1 MSAQTGRPVTVRVA
15 LTGGI
20 GSGKSTA
27 LLMFGARG
35 AAVLSSDK
43 VVHTLLQREDV
54 RQRISESLNL
64 GRVDSGETGRLALAD
79 VVFAD
84 EEKLHKLEAIL
95 FPLVRGE
102 ISNWMESSYVA
113 SMPLAVVEIPMV
125 FEAAMED
132 LFDKI
137 VLVTAP
143 SEVRGARHAGLVGK
157 ADFERRASQQLS
169 EEEKEMR
176 SDFVYQN
183 TGSPDELD
191 EFVERTVASL
201 ITAGGK

>member
-1 MSAQTGRPVTVRVA
+1 MSAQTIRQVTVRVA

-43 VVHTLLQREDV
+43 VVHALLQREDV
-54 RQRISESLNL
+54 RQRVSESLEL
-64 GRVDSGETGRLALAD
+64 GQVDSGETGRLALAD

-84 EEKLHKLEAIL
+84 EKKLHKLEAIL
-95 FPLVRGE
+95 FPLVRAE
-102 ISNWMESSYVA
+102 ISDWMESSYVA

-143 SEVRGARHAGLVGK
+143 TAVRGARHAGQVGK

-169 EEEKEMR
+169 EAEKEKR
-176 SDFVYQN
+176 SDFVYWN

-191 EFVERTVASL
+191 KFVERTVAAL
-201 ITAGGK
+201 TTVGGM

>member
-1 MSAQTGRPVTVRVA
+1 MA

-43 VVHTLLQREDV
+43 VVHALLQREDV
-54 RQRISESLNL
+54 RQRVSESLEL
-64 GRVDSGETGRLALAD
+64 GQVDSGETGRLALAD

-84 EEKLHKLEAIL
+84 EKKLHKLEAIL
-95 FPLVRGE
+95 FPLVRAE
-102 ISNWMESSYVA
+102 ISDWMELSYVA

-125 FEAAMED
+125 FEASMED

-143 SEVRGARHAGLVGK
+143 TAVRGARHAGLVGK
-157 ADFERRASQQLS
+157 ADFERRASQQLP
-169 EEEKEMR
+169 EAEKAKR
-176 SDFVYQN
+176 SDYVYWN

-191 EFVERTVASL
+191 EFVERTVAAL
-201 ITAGGK
+201 AATEGK